1 MGNFLTLNVRGLRKT
16 KKCSVFKK
24 QKCDIVFIQEAFSQ
38 DRDID
43 RWKCELWGG
52 EIFAVCDTVHSKG
65 LMILLSPQ
73 CQAKVLDVIKGE
85 NKRYI
90 CVKTEIE
97 NVKYN
102 LWNFY

>member
-1 MGNFLTLNVRGLRKT
+1 
-16 KKCSVFKK
+16 
-24 QKCDIVFIQEAFSQ
+24 
-38 DRDID
+38 
-43 RWKCELWGG
+43 
-52 EIFAVCDTVHSKG
+52 
-65 LMILLSPQ
+65 MILLSPQ